1 MGEPAD
7 GVQESA
13 KANTA
18 LSPAKKQ
25 EQERAFLHFFLK
37 PTAAAVSDEEI
48 DYFRENPE
56 EIDEFTAPVNV
67 HKAFLW
73 IGALLGTGCVAFSKM
88 LKYTT
93 FLDFLPAAIN
103 EFLID
108 IVFEVGVALIGAAV
122 TAYILG
128 ILLNQQQEN
137 AAKWRAEIWRRI
149 DQSEK

>member
-1 MGEPAD
+1 MFKPVAAD
-7 GVQESA
+7 V
-13 KANTA
+13 T
-18 LSPAKKQ
+18 
-25 EQERAFLHFFLK
+25 
-37 PTAAAVSDEEI
+37 DEEVRYYSEHP
-48 DYFRENPE
+48 D

-73 IGALLGTGCVAFSKM
+73 IGALLGTFCVAFSKM

-93 FLDFLPAAIN
+93 FLDFLPGAVN
-103 EFLID
+103 EFLVD
-108 IVFEVGVALIGAAV
+108 IVFEIGVALIGAAV

-149 DQSEK
+149 GLSENEAPPPDQRK